1 MPVLDQ
7 LREAIA
13 NAQVGRSRLTD
24 LVKGKYTLSVV
35 ADEKDAKKLHVSL
48 ISEKKVK
55 TPLTINSLAGMRIA
69 TSQAKVANILST
81 EDARAT
87 EEIGT
92 FQNSLALDNSILTE
106 GMQFE
111 VIHKLRIKDNINDKG
126 TDKTK
131 WVYNNNCYKGY
142 PEYVKAATKAN
153 GMPSATDDDAAARN
167 AAFNEATATLRASG
181 LKDEVTLEDKNLQM
195 LPVFTVTK

>member
-1 MPVLDQ
+1 MALLDQ

-13 NAQVGRSRLTD
+13 DAKIGRSRLTD

-35 ADEKDAKKLHVSL
+35 ADKDDAKKLHVSL

-55 TPLTINSLAGMRIA
+55 TPLTVNSLAGMRIA

-92 FQNSLALDNSILTE
+92 FQNSLAQDNSILTE

-111 VIHKLRIKDNINDKG
+111 VIHKLRIKDNINDKN
-126 TDKTK
+126 K

-142 PEYVKAATKAN
+142 PEYVKMATKAN
-153 GMPSATDDDAAARN
+153 GMPSATDDDTAARN
-167 AAFNEATATLRASG
+167 AAFNEATTTLRASG

>member
-1 MPVLDQ
+1 MALLDQ

-13 NAQVGRSRLTD
+13 DAKIGRSRLTD

-35 ADEKDAKKLHVSL
+35 ADKDDAKKLHVSL

-55 TPLTINSLAGMRIA
+55 TPLTVNSLAGMRIA

-92 FQNSLALDNSILTE
+92 FQNSLAQDNSILTE

-111 VIHKLRIKDNINDKG
+111 VIHKLRIKDNINDKN
-126 TDKTK
+126 K

-142 PEYVKAATKAN
+142 PEYVKMATKAN
-153 GMPSATDDDAAARN
+153 GMPSATDDDTAARN